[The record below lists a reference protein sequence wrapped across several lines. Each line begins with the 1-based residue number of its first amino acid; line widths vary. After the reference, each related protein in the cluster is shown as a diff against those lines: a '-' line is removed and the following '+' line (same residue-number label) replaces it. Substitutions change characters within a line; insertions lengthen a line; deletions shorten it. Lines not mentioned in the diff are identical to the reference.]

1 MRKCFVLVG
10 LILVAAGSALAQDD
24 SFPKVETSPAFMFIR
39 TPTSFTVP
47 NGGPSFSESLNCA
60 GGGGTFAYN
69 FTSVLGLAADLGG
82 CKYFGETVPA
92 LASKISGNDF
102 TYMFGP
108 RFTFRSSSAFRP
120 FFEVNFGGN
129 RLSLSCD
136 SGTSCSGTSYSKNAF
151 ALTAGGGF
159 DISIRAFRVRTK
171 SEATNDAQ
179 MTASECASDARSSSR
194 ARTALASPSTRESQ
208 SSYSLFVFRPFT
220 SYS

>member
-47 NGGPSFSESLNCA
+47 NGGPSFSESFNCA

-129 RLSLSCD
+129 RLSLSCN
-136 SGTSCSGTSYSKNAF
+136 SNTSCNGTSYSKNAF

-159 DISIRAFRVRTK
+159 DIQLTKKISLRPIQAEYLYTRFGNSCEAALCSNNNNQNSFRLKSGIVIGWGGRA
-171 SEATNDAQ
+171 SN
-179 MTASECASDARSSSR
+179 
-194 ARTALASPSTRESQ
+194 
-208 SSYSLFVFRPFT
+208 
-220 SYS
+220 